1 MNCTCQLSISGNL
14 LSKNEGKTFMVSLTT
29 QRNEHS
35 MTAFLIE
42 EISKIRHMFEKKGR
56 EWTLQ
61 REKKLLLWGP

>member
-1 MNCTCQLSISGNL
+1 
-14 LSKNEGKTFMVSLTT
+14 MVSLTT

-56 EWTLQ
+56 EWTSQ